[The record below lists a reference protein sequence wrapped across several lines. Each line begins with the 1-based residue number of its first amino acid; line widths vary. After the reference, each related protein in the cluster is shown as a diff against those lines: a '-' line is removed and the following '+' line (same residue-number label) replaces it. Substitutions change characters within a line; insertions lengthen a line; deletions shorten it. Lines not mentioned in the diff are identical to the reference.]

1 MRAKICT
8 AVAKKRLLMVGK
20 YEGKWGSNIAP
31 ESVLMLIMSAFRLV
45 RYLEKHDQLMLA
57 PRRSLQ

>member
-1 MRAKICT
+1 
-8 AVAKKRLLMVGK
+8 MVGK